1 MSRKN
6 GNKLLPDKNNILT
19 GTNKIKNI
27 SMLLEICLSNSVSN
41 NPRMVKNVRKCK
53 NKDILSRQIGD
64 SNPFS
69 TMQVYTHFHFDF
81 TTTHTPYESYY
92 SSRT

>member
-1 MSRKN
+1 MSRETRNEISLGRNIVLAGTTRNIKTWV
-6 GNKLLPDKNNILT
+6 LLDT
-19 GTNKIKNI
+19 
-27 SMLLEICLSNSVSN
+27 CLSKSVSN